1 LYRRVTITA
10 VVAGVLLLLIV
21 GFYFAYQASNAL
33 NPYIGK
39 PVTSADLATLR
50 KLSLASY
57 GPSGTSMLSD
67 VKSYNGTAFAGK
79 PLVVF
84 IGADYCEYCAV
95 QRWSL
100 IMALMRFGNFSN
112 LTYMASSVADGNYPT
127 FSFYGSTYTSQYLVF
142 QGFEQDNRAGQ
153 PLQTVPSNYS
163 TIHSQYGGGF
173 PFMDFGNRYI
183 VAESMLEPQAL
194 GGQNWAGVFNDINT
208 SNTIGSQIK
217 VAANVITAL
226 ICKLTNNQPSSVCD
240 QSSIAS
246 LTTLLVSYNPASLG
260 TVLQA
265 QTLTFS
271 VSQSTAAPTDNQRD

>member
-1 LYRRVTITA
+1 
-10 VVAGVLLLLIV
+10 
-21 GFYFAYQASNAL
+21 
-33 NPYIGK
+33 
-39 PVTSADLATLR
+39 
-50 KLSLASY
+50 
-57 GPSGTSMLSD
+57 MLSD
-67 VKSYNGTAFAGK
+67 VKSYNGTALAGK

-142 QGFEQDNRAGQ
+142 QSFEQDNRAGQ
-153 PLQTVPSNYS
+153 PLQAVPSNYS

-240 QSSIAS
+240 QSSISS
-246 LTTLLVSYNPASLG
+246 LTTLLVSYNPASPG

-265 QTLTFS
+265 KTLTFS
-271 VSQSTAAPTDNQRD
+271 VSRSTAAPTDNQRD